1 MNSNDAKII
10 KQLMEKGRTTW
21 AELGALLGLSAP
33 ATAERVRKLE
43 DNGVIKEYVAVLDP
57 EAAGCSLA
65 AFLLVTL
72 EKTEERGRFLELV
85 KNQAQ
90 IQECHHI
97 AGEGDYLLKAR
108 CGSTKELEKLISEE
122 IKALPG
128 VKTKTTVV
136 LSTVKETTK
145 LPLS

>member
-1 MNSNDAKII
+1 M
-10 KQLMEKGRTTW
+10 
-21 AELGALLGLSAP
+21 
-33 ATAERVRKLE
+33 
-43 DNGVIKEYVAVLDP
+43 
-57 EAAGCSLA
+57 
-65 AFLLVTL
+65 TL

-97 AGEGDYLLKAR
+97 AGEGDYLLKVR

-122 IKALPG
+122 IKTLPG